1 MIGPMVEA
9 DGQEFNQRWGAL
21 SRAGVNDKSQ
31 LVRMVEKF
39 ADIYTSRVAN
49 FLRYTPYAYFRS
61 PGQALA
67 HDRPTAD
74 ALVGPPAGQAGAAA
88 TANGSSAG
96 SAGESNGSK
105 WTASLEAAEQ
115 RGSPAGKL

>member
-1 MIGPMVEA
+1 MVEA
-9 DGQEFNQRWGAL
+9 DGREFNRRWGAL

-74 ALVGPPAGQAGAAA
+74 ALVGPPAAGDAAGVG
-88 TANGSSAG
+88 TNGG
-96 SAGESNGSK
+96 SESNGSR